1 MSDPSRISSSGT
13 EVERGLLRRMADV
26 EPPKGEKERVL
37 LALQARIA
45 GGGGGKGGGTSG
57 PSGAGTRG
65 RWVRL
70 GVVGLAG
77 VGALVLGARLLGTP
91 APSRAVEPTAVIAA
105 PVSLPVQAPEPVR
118 TPEPVPS
125 ASVAEV
131 QPITPVVTTSVKV
144 TRASPSAPAAASA
157 SVAPP
162 PSAEPA
168 PLAAD
173 QASRLR
179 EESELIARA
188 RSEVRAGY
196 FAAALGTL
204 DTARTRF
211 PSGTLAQEREA
222 LTIEAM
228 LKSGRKDEA
237 KARLDAFA
245 KENPESPHVARLS
258 RLFSAPAP

>member
-144 TRASPSAPAAASA
+144 TRASPSAPAASASA
-157 SVAPP
+157 APL

-168 PLAAD
+168 PPAAD

-211 PSGTLAQEREA
+211 PSGILAQEREA

-237 KARLDAFA
+237 KARLIAFA